1 MIDNFPSP
9 KRFPGLIVFIAI
21 FGGALLNGAFQW
33 LEEMYLGWPFFFD
46 SFFTI
51 AVGVFFGWLPGMIT
65 GLLSNFFMEVTH
77 GFPWVYVQFA
87 IVNMAT
93 GIISGLMAR
102 DKKRFWTPPAQIGLI
117 LVLTLVNSLLG
128 AYIVTVVFGGLTGT
142 PPDILVSALILT
154 GQNLFTSSFLTR
166 IPLNLVDKGLPV
178 ILLYISYRIYQFRR
192 EQKYAL

>member
-1 MIDNFPSP
+1 MIKYFPSA
-9 KRFPGLIVFIAI
+9 KRFPGSIIVIAI

-33 LEEMYLGWPFFFD
+33 LEEIYLGWPFFFD

-51 AVGVFFGWLPGMIT
+51 AVGVFFGWLPGMLT

-77 GFPWVYVQFA
+77 QFPWIYAQFA

-93 GIISGLMAR
+93 GIISGFMAR

-117 LVLTLVNSLLG
+117 LALTLVNSLLG

-154 GQNLFTSSFLTR
+154 GQNLFSSSFLTR

-178 ILLYISYRIYQFRR
+178 IILYISYRIYQFRK
-192 EQKYAL
+192 EQKYDL